1 MVSFGVVSEANISGV
16 KIVEAKIVNNNNLGF
31 TGVIVGTISG
41 GSIVDCI
48 TSGEVIGKSSS
59 GCIGG
64 VIGRASNEM
73 IIKNCG
79 SNTKLYGG
87 HQTRRNLRI
96 WF

>member
-1 MVSFGVVSEANISGV
+1 MVSFGYVIRTNISDLR
-16 KIVEAKIVNNNNLGF
+16 IVGAKIVSNSSGYI
-31 TGVIVGTISG
+31 GVIVGNASG

-48 TSGEVIGKSSS
+48 TSGEVIGNFGNNMGGVLGKSSYE
-59 GCIGG
+59 I
-64 VIGRASNEM
+64 